1 MVTGFKKNGK
11 FIPTVNKKSSSVSK
25 TTLRKKQTVGVNEV
39 NSLLRTKQTN
49 ELKDKKTDGN
59 LDHIGYNVKLKKKE
73 KIQNAKHVMTKNGRH
88 AIKGVGSDGTIMYKF
103 IKAP

>member
-1 MVTGFKKNGK
+1 MVTGYKKNGK
-11 FIPTVNKKSSSVSK
+11 FIPTGSKKSSSVSK
-25 TTLRKKQTVGVNEV
+25 TTIKKKQTIGVNEA
-39 NSLLRTKQTN
+39 NSLLRTKQTTD
-49 ELKDKKTDGN
+49 LKDKKTDSSS
-59 LDHIGYNVKLKKKE
+59 DHIGYNVKLKKKE